1 MRTSQ
6 KRLSENTPSCVL
18 VGVYRAAHSPEQV
31 NFFQSSNASRMHTC
45 TLTLFLPVRCP
56 YGWAYRQEERNTAP
70 GHTGQSG
77 SLPVASGLPSSL
89 FAVYRAEHYRPLTPF
104 LGSALCRQL
113 RAFHRRKRAHTTPF
127 RAVSAAPF
135 FSASFF
141 FCFLYRRYAVKFFLQ
156 TPPRQKQ

>member
-89 FAVYRAEHYRPLTPF
+89 FAVYRAEHYRPLTPS
-104 LGSALCRQL
+104 LGAPYADSYVHFTGENARTQHPSEQYLPHL
-113 RAFHRRKRAHTTPF
+113 FSLPLSF
-127 RAVSAAPF
+127 SVS
-135 FSASFF
+135 
-141 FCFLYRRYAVKFFLQ
+141 CTGVMR
-156 TPPRQKQ
+156 